1 VARLLFDEQ
10 LAELL
15 VELLADIFPQSLHV
29 RHLGAAARDDHTVWE
44 LAKEHGCVLVT
55 KDEDFHRLSVLLG
68 APPKVIWVRLGNC
81 STADIA
87 ALLREHAGVIG
98 EFVDRDDVVLLELG
112 TQ

>member
-1 VARLLFDEQ
+1 MARLLFDEQ
-10 LAELL
+10 LAEVL

-29 RHLGAAARDDHTVWE
+29 RRLGAAARGDRAVWN
-44 LAKEHGCVLVT
+44 LAKEHGCILVT

-68 APPKVIWVRLGNC
+68 APPKVVWIRLGNC

-87 ALLREHAGVIG
+87 VLLRERARVIS

-112 TQ
+112 M